1 MMLFFETGLTALL
14 AGTGVPVGFGTG
26 LGGAVQ
32 EQWSTAHRI
41 ARGEHA
47 TPRHARTAPA
57 VVLCGVASCR
67 AGTPAT
73 AILWAGLF
81 GWLWG
86 GRAGRQPRRGRRASG
101 QKEKGTMEAA
111 AALHATAA
119 ACAWRGGPRPASCP
133 DALRPSFARSQ
144 RRGIGGE
151 MKTAHASGA
160 FRRHARLTCFGPIA
174 ACRPLTPPAARRV
187 RRFWTCGGR
196 QQGWPPRPGEL
207 IPTGYHAGAASQ
219 RRRWSTG
226 IGAWQPDGNKR
237 DARTTWAVAAVVAGG
252 RAETNEPSHHTRF
265 VTQPRTKLR

>member
-1 MMLFFETGLTALL
+1 MLFLFFYTTMMLFFETGLTALL

-26 LGGAVQ
+26 LGEQYRSSGARHTGLR
-32 EQWSTAHRI
+32 EW
-41 ARGEHA
+41 EHA

-67 AGTPAT
+67 QGPPAT

-133 DALRPSFARSQ
+133 APLLRSLAKAWNWGRDENRARIRCFSEARSAHLLRPDRCLSAANTTCGTSRSSFLDLWW
-144 RRGIGGE
+144 
-151 MKTAHASGA
+151 TA
-160 FRRHARLTCFGPIA
+160 ARLASTSGGTHSHGLPCWCGE
-174 ACRPLTPPAARRV
+174 PATTLIDGHRGMA
-187 RRFWTCGGR
+187 T
-196 QQGWPPRPGEL
+196 GWEQ
-207 IPTGYHAGAASQ
+207 A
-219 RRRWSTG
+219 
-226 IGAWQPDGNKR
+226 
-237 DARTTWAVAAVVAGG
+237 
-252 RAETNEPSHHTRF
+252 
-265 VTQPRTKLR
+265 

>member
-1 MMLFFETGLTALL
+1 MLFLFFYTTMMLFFETGLTALL

-26 LGGAVQ
+26 LGEQYRSSGARHTGLR
-32 EQWSTAHRI
+32 EW
-41 ARGEHA
+41 EHA

-67 AGTPAT
+67 QGPPAT

-119 ACAWRGGPRPASCP
+119 ACAWRGGPRRHH
-133 DALRPSFARSQ
+133 ALRPSFARSQ

-219 RRRWSTG
+219 RRR
-226 IGAWQPDGNKR
+226 
-237 DARTTWAVAAVVAGG
+237 
-252 RAETNEPSHHTRF
+252 
-265 VTQPRTKLR
+265 